1 PRSGGPEPGVVP
13 SGSNL
18 TVSLAQATLSGAG
31 LTSRTVEQ
39 FDETVPFGR
48 VIGTEPSSGTTAY
61 RGDKVRLLVSKGSQ
75 YVAVPSVI
83 GLDTESATARL
94 EEAGFRVATEEQF
107 GVTIANRVI
116 SQDPSGGTEVAS
128 GTLVTLTIT

>member
-1 PRSGGPEPGVVP
+1 M
-13 SGSNL
+13 
-18 TVSLAQATLSGAG
+18 
-31 LTSRTVEQ
+31 
-39 FDETVPFGR
+39 PFGR
-48 VIGTEPSSGTTAY
+48 VIGTEPASGTTAY

-75 YVAVPSVI
+75 YLAVPSVI
-83 GLDTESATARL
+83 GMDTEAATARL

-116 SQDPSGGTEVAS
+116 SQDPAGGTEVFS